1 MTAMDGP
8 AGDEAETG
16 VDGPADADVVE
27 GARRPRATMRDVAA
41 LAGVSLKTV
50 SRVINREPG
59 VSSPLVAQ
67 VERAVAQL
75 DYRPNMSASS
85 LRRGDGKTAA
95 IAAVLEDLAN
105 PFSASLLRALEDTA
119 HERGVLIFAGS
130 IDEDPRRERD
140 LVRAFTMRRA
150 DGIVIAPTGDDQSY
164 LAADMRAGTPVV
176 FVDRPARGLSA
187 DAVVADNVSGA
198 QQAVRHLAAHG
209 HRRIAYLGDWLAIPT
224 ARQRHQGY
232 REACL
237 DLGLTTRPDH
247 TVHDLRS
254 VDAAEAAVTGLLRAD
269 EPPDRAVHQ
278 PEPRDHRRGPS
289 AATPRPPRPGGGRG
303 LRRLPPG
310 RPPAAAGHGGGA
322 GSRGDR
328 AHRGVAGLPA
338 ARRRALGAGG
348 AHRPRGADRAGGR
361 DPAARR
367 SRELAHGDDE

>member
-8 AGDEAETG
+8 AGGEADTG
-16 VDGPADADVVE
+16 VDGPADIDVVE

-59 VSSPLVAQ
+59 VSSALVAQ

-130 IDEDPRRERD
+130 VDEDPRRERE

-150 DGIVIAPTGDDQSY
+150 DGLVIAPTGDDQSY
-164 LAADMRAGTPVV
+164 LAADIRAGTPVV

-187 DAVVADNVSGA
+187 DAVLADNVSGA
-198 QQAVRHLAAHG
+198 QQAVRHLATHG

-237 DLGLTTRPDH
+237 DLGLPVRPDH

-254 VDAAEAAVTGLLRAD
+254 VDAAEIAVTGLLRAD
-269 EPPDRAVHQ
+269 EPPTALFTSQNLVTIGAV
-278 PEPRDHRRGPS
+278 
-289 AATPRPPRPGGGRG
+289 
-303 LRRLPPG
+303 
-310 RPPAAAGHGGGA
+310 
-322 GSRGDR
+322 
-328 AHRGVAGLPA
+328 
-338 ARRRALGAGG
+338 RALQHLGLHDRVAVVGFDDFPL
-348 AHRPRGADRAGGR
+348 ADLLQPRVTVVAQ
-361 DPAARR
+361 DPAAIGRTAASLVFRR
-367 SRELAHGDDE
+367 LDGERWAPAEHIVPVVLIVRGSGEIPPTT

>member
-1 MTAMDGP
+1 MDGP
-8 AGDEAETG
+8 AGGEADTG
-16 VDGPADADVVE
+16 VEGPAEVDVVE

-59 VSSPLVAQ
+59 VSSALVAQ

-130 IDEDPRRERD
+130 VDEDPRRERE

-150 DGIVIAPTGDDQSY
+150 DGLVIAPTGDDQSY
-164 LAADMRAGTPVV
+164 LAADIRAGTPVV

-187 DAVVADNVSGA
+187 DAVLADNVSGA

-237 DLGLTTRPDH
+237 DLGLPARPDH

-269 EPPDRAVHQ
+269 EPPTALFTSQNLVTIGAV
-278 PEPRDHRRGPS
+278 
-289 AATPRPPRPGGGRG
+289 
-303 LRRLPPG
+303 
-310 RPPAAAGHGGGA
+310 
-322 GSRGDR
+322 
-328 AHRGVAGLPA
+328 
-338 ARRRALGAGG
+338 RALQHLGLHDRVAVVGFDDFPL
-348 AHRPRGADRAGGR
+348 ADLLQPRVTVVAQ
-361 DPAARR
+361 DPAAIGRTAASLVFRR
-367 SRELAHGDDE
+367 LDGERWAPAEHIVPVVLTVRGSGEIPPPANGVHHQADG

>member
-1 MTAMDGP
+1 MDGP

-130 IDEDPRRERD
+130 VDEDPRRERD
-140 LVRAFTMRRA
+140 LVRAVTMRRA
-150 DGIVIAPTGDDQSY
+150 DGLVIAPTGDDQSY
-164 LAADMRAGTPVV
+164 LAADIRAGTP
-176 FVDRPARGLSA
+176 LS
-187 DAVVADNVSGA
+187 SS
-198 QQAVRHLAAHG
+198 
-209 HRRIAYLGDWLAIPT
+209 
-224 ARQRHQGY
+224 
-232 REACL
+232 
-237 DLGLTTRPDH
+237 
-247 TVHDLRS
+247 TV
-254 VDAAEAAVTGLLRAD
+254 
-269 EPPDRAVHQ
+269 
-278 PEPRDHRRGPS
+278 
-289 AATPRPPRPGGGRG
+289 
-303 LRRLPPG
+303 
-310 RPPAAAGHGGGA
+310 PPAG
-322 GSRGDR
+322 
-328 AHRGVAGLPA
+328 
-338 ARRRALGAGG
+338 
-348 AHRPRGADRAGGR
+348 
-361 DPAARR
+361 
-367 SRELAHGDDE
+367 